1 MLRCWN
7 ESPDNRP
14 TFALLS
20 KEFED
25 LLQSNANYLDLGHGM
40 VENSSYLHPN
50 SNISSSNNVFAEMVS
65 IYGFARAIHQ
75 NQMHIFLYYC
85 SIDFI
90 AAL

>member
-14 TFALLS
+14 TFAQLS

-50 SNISSSNNVFAEMVS
+50 PGISSSKNLFAEMVS
-65 IYGFARAIHQ
+65 I
-75 NQMHIFLYYC
+75 
-85 SIDFI
+85 
-90 AAL
+90 

>member
-14 TFALLS
+14 NFAQLS

-50 SNISSSNNVFAEMVS
+50 PGISSSKNLFAEMVS
-65 IYGFARAIHQ
+65 T
-75 NQMHIFLYYC
+75 
-85 SIDFI
+85 
-90 AAL
+90 

>member
-50 SNISSSNNVFAEMVS
+50 SNITSSNNVLAEMVS
-65 IYGFARAIHQ
+65 IYGLARTISQSTLSSESNAY
-75 NQMHIFLYYC
+75 F
-85 SIDFI
+85 FI
-90 AAL
+90 LLFH